1 MGGEQAHGLGV
12 DDPILVRQGSVFAS
26 CFSIALV
33 LGETRLSEA
42 KSTPSSLLVSMSI
55 PQAWGATALYFAAQ
69 NNQPKMVR
77 MLLARDANPNG
88 CVGALKKH
96 PLIVAAKQ
104 GW

>member
-1 MGGEQAHGLGV
+1 
-12 DDPILVRQGSVFAS
+12 
-26 CFSIALV
+26 
-33 LGETRLSEA
+33 
-42 KSTPSSLLVSMSI
+42 MSI

>member
-42 KSTPSSLLVSMSI
+42 KSTP
-55 PQAWGATALYFAAQ
+55 
-69 NNQPKMVR
+69 
-77 MLLARDANPNG
+77 
-88 CVGALKKH
+88 
-96 PLIVAAKQ
+96 
-104 GW
+104 